1 MKIPDSEKALDEFEF
16 TIINLMAATEEQR
29 KQHKLARDKIK
40 GIAEIALNSRFI
52 QH

>member
-1 MKIPDSEKALDEFEF
+1 
-16 TIINLMAATEEQR
+16 MAASEEQR